1 MSQSSTLH
9 WSVSGRAF
17 LKAADPVLGGLIDR
31 IELNYVP
38 QVEPDLYEAL
48 IRSVLGQQISVK
60 AAAAIWQRFHQQFA
74 TGSVLLPEAILA
86 EPDDTFRTLGLSR
99 QKTTYVKAI
108 SRFAL
113 DGHLSLDQIQ
123 PMTAEILT
131 AHLTQIKGVGP
142 WTAEMIQMGALD
154 RPDVFSAGDLGIQN
168 AMRRLYDLP
177 ERGKAL
183 HQRMQQLAEHW
194 KPYRTLACRY
204 LWKSLELPA
213 TPSQP

>member
-1 MSQSSTLH
+1 MPQSSTPH
-9 WSVSGRAF
+9 WSVSGKAF
-17 LKAADPVLGGLIDR
+17 LKAADPVLGQMIDR
-31 IELNYVP
+31 IELTHTP

-48 IRSVLGQQISVK
+48 TRSVLGQQISVK

-74 TGSVLLPEAILA
+74 TGGVLHPEAILA

-113 DGHLSLDQIQ
+113 DGHLALDQLQ
-123 PMTAEILT
+123 PMTAEALT

-142 WTAEMIQMGALD
+142 WTAEMIQMFALD

-177 ERGKAL
+177 EKGKAL
-183 HQRMQQLAEHW
+183 HQRMHQIADCW

-204 LWKSLELPA
+204 LWKSLELPPTA
-213 TPSQP
+213 FQP